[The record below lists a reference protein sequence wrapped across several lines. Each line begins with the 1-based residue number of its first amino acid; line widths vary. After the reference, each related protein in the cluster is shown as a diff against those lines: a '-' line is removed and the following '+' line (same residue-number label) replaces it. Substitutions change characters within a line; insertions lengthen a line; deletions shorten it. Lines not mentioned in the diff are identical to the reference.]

1 MFAGDCASDIKF
13 VRRKLESLVGSYSA
27 SSCLSLRGEV
37 VHVFSHIR
45 QTYVVWT
52 ASLDGEVDLSQLGR
66 EFQWLTQEGIASAGV
81 STAMRKVFALAT
93 KKDSNNTAKRKQQ
106 QQHGSSPPDKKIKT
120 ESGGQKSI
128 TAFFSKK

>member
-1 MFAGDCASDIKF
+1 M
-13 VRRKLESLVGSYSA
+13 
-27 SSCLSLRGEV
+27 SLRGEV

-66 EFQWLTQEGIASAGV
+66 EFQWLSQEGIASAGV

-106 QQHGSSPPDKKIKT
+106 HGSSQPDKKIKN